1 MTDQTTNLTPQ
12 QTLKNMRIMWFAM
25 LMGQVLFA
33 AVVIGLSLTS
43 EPESFESVKIIYMVA
58 VVWGLM
64 SVPISAFIRMQIYKK
79 NWVENCVTP
88 KGYASGM
95 ILSMAMIEGAA
106 LVSLVPILLH
116 RTLGPT
122 FALPVALIA
131 VFAMNF
137 PNGKAMEPANPE
149 FMNNQPPDL
158 LNK

>member
-33 AVVIGLSLTS
+33 AVVIGLCLTS

-95 ILSMAMIEGAA
+95 ILSMAMIEVLHLCHWFQYCYIAPLA
-106 LVSLVPILLH
+106 QRLLCLLRSL
-116 RTLGPT
+116 RS
-122 FALPVALIA
+122 LP
-131 VFAMNF
+131 
-137 PNGKAMEPANPE
+137 
-149 FMNNQPPDL
+149 
-158 LNK
+158 